1 MVVGFALRQNII
13 VIPLDVMSSGSDVV
27 SNGGGIAIFSE
38 GLKVFGFPIMKPSL
52 SFTKKLS

>member
-13 VIPLDVMSSGSDVV
+13 VIPLDVMSSGFDVV
-27 SNGGGIAIFSE
+27 SNGWSIAIFSE